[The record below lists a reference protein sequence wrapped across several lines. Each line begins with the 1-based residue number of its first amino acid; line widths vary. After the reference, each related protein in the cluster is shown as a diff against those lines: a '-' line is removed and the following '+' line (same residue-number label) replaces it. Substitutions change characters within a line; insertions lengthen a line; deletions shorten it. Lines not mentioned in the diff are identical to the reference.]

1 MLAHLKNTLD
11 FVSTDQT
18 MQFLDVFLI
27 FLSLPTYGKLRKIK
41 KPSKNSI
48 VWSVETSK
56 VKCQEIA
63 GIHKLAFSLN
73 SAVVMHPNGPKCLKN
88 E

>member
-1 MLAHLKNTLD
+1 
-11 FVSTDQT
+11 

-41 KPSKNSI
+41 KPSKNCI
-48 VWSVETSK
+48 VWSVEAGK
-56 VKCQEIA
+56 VKYPEID
-63 GIHKLAFSLN
+63 GIHRLAFSLN
-73 SAVVMHPNGPKCLKN
+73 SAVVIHTNGPKCLRN

>member
-1 MLAHLKNTLD
+1 MDIPLCSFFTTKLWN
-11 FVSTDQT
+11 FG
-18 MQFLDVFLI
+18 MVFLI
-27 FLSLPTYGKLRKIK
+27 FLSLPYVGKLRKIK
-41 KPSKNSI
+41 KPSKICI
-48 VWSVETSK
+48 VWSVEASK

-73 SAVVMHPNGPKCLKN
+73 IAVLMHLNGPKCPRN